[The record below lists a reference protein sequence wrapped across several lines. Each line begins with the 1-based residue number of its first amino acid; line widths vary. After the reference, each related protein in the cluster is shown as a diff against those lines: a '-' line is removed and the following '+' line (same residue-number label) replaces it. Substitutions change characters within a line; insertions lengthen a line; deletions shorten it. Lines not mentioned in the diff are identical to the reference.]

1 MKRPLPPWA
10 TEVITRYASGSAG
23 CFVLHGNVHDRMY
36 LPVTQP
42 RLGTLGSF
50 LEEVMVPQFDVVLS
64 YDLGQG
70 IRVERGKETFSEWP
84 GLKKDV
90 GFPPQPVRAIR
101 FLNLYLI
108 YCRNLRALGA
118 KAPKVAVII
127 KGAELIC
134 PSLPNA
140 LNYDLHGLAS
150 VWRSWSSEVELEQ
163 HGQAVFLISENLN
176 TLHPLVAKCPTMA
189 QVEIPLPGRD
199 ELTGVMEVLAEECH
213 TALEDFSDQLPWVA
227 SRFSGATVSAVEEL
241 LRRRHYDG
249 KPLKER
255 DFAELKKE
263 LVERDCGGLIEF
275 IEPDRTLDDII
286 GLEKVKTW
294 LRQDLEL
301 WRRDEL
307 TAMPMGY
314 LFCGPVGTGKTYI
327 AKCLAG
333 EAGVPVVVIKNFR
346 DRWVGSTEANLEK
359 IFALLHAL
367 GRCMVFI
374 DEADQSLGKRAGG
387 SGDSGVSSRVY
398 SMMAQEMSNPD
409 NRGKF
414 VWILASSRPDLIEV
428 DLKRPGRIDV
438 KIPIFPAVQPEEAHN
453 LLKALCGKLGVKLE
467 SGDWD
472 KLIPSLPKI
481 LTAGGAEAL
490 AVKAVRLVKA
500 EGHTAF
506 EALQEVLET
515 ASPPIPLETLKSQ
528 MQLAVEESTESGF
541 VSDAV
546 RSILAE

>member
-1 MKRPLPPWA
+1 MSRALPDWS
-10 TEVITRYASGSAG
+10 TDVISRYASGSAG
-23 CFVLHGNVHDRMY
+23 CFVLHGNVHDRFY
-36 LPVTQP
+36 LPLSKP
-42 RLGTLGSF
+42 RLGTLGDY
-50 LEEVMVPQFDVVLS
+50 LAEVMVPQFDVVIS

-70 IRVERGKETFSEWP
+70 IRIERGKETFSEWP

-101 FLNLYLI
+101 FINLYLI
-108 YCRNLRALGA
+108 YVRNLQAIGA
-118 KAPKVAVII
+118 QAPKVAVII

-163 HGQAVFLISENLN
+163 HGQAAFLISENLN
-176 TLHPLVAKCPTMA
+176 TLHPLVAKCPTMGK
-189 QVEIPLPGRD
+189 VEIPLPAND
-199 ELTGVMEVLAEECH
+199 ELAGVMGVLKDECAE
-213 TALEDFSDQLPWVA
+213 ALREYQDELDWVA
-227 SRFSGATVSAVEEL
+227 SRFSGATISAVEEL
-241 LRRRHYDG
+241 LRRRHYDQL
-249 KPLKER
+249 PLREN

-263 LVERDCGGLIEF
+263 LVERDCNGLIEF
-275 IEPDRTLDDII
+275 IEPDRNLDHII
-286 GLEKVKTW
+286 GLETVKTW
-294 LRQDLEL
+294 LRQDLAL

-307 TAMPMGY
+307 EAMPMGY

-398 SMMAQEMSNPD
+398 SMMAQEMANPD
-409 NRGKF
+409 HRGKF

-438 KIPIFPAVQPEEAHN
+438 KIPIFPAVETEETLA
-453 LLKALCGKLGVKLE
+453 LLKALCGKLN
-467 SGDWD
+467 
-472 KLIPSLPKI
+472 LILTSEEWEPLKIHLPEI

-490 AVKAVRLVKA
+490 AVKANRLVKA
-500 EGHTAF
+500 ENLSPA
-506 EALQEVLET
+506 EAIKQVLET
-515 ASPPIPLETLKSQ
+515 ASPPIPIETLTSQ
-528 MQLAVEESTESGF
+528 MRLALDESTESGF
-541 VSDAV
+541 ISEAV
-546 RSILAE
+546 REFLA

>member
-1 MKRPLPPWA
+1 MSKALPVWA
-10 TEVITRYASGSAG
+10 SEVISRYASGSAG

-36 LPVTQP
+36 LPVAEA
-42 RLGTLGSF
+42 RIGTLGDF
-50 LEEVMVPQFDVVLS
+50 LSEVMVPQFDVVIS

-70 IRVERGKETFSEWP
+70 IRIERGKEIFTQWP
-84 GLKKDV
+84 RLKKEV
-90 GFPPQPVRAIR
+90 AYPTQPVRAIR

-108 YCRNLRALGA
+108 YARNLQAIGA

-127 KGAELIC
+127 KGADLIC
-134 PSLPNA
+134 PSLPNT

-150 VWRSWSSEVELEQ
+150 VWRSWSSEVDLEG
-163 HGQAVFLISENLN
+163 HGQAAFLISENLN
-176 TLHPLVAKCPTMA
+176 GLHPLVAKNPTMA
-189 QVEIPLPGRD
+189 TVEIPLPSEA
-199 ELTGVMEVLAEECH
+199 ELAGVMTSLKDECSE
-213 TALEDFSDQLPWVA
+213 ALKDYQDRFPWVA
-227 SRFSGATVSAVEEL
+227 SRLTGATVSAVEEL
-241 LRRRHYDG
+241 LRRRHYDQKALQG
-249 KPLKER
+249 Q

-263 LVERDCGGLIEF
+263 LVERDCAGLIEF
-275 IEPDRTLDDII
+275 VEPDRNLDDIV
-286 GLEKVKTW
+286 GLERVKKW

-307 TAMPMGY
+307 DAMPMGY

-367 GRCMVFI
+367 GRCMVFV
-374 DEADQSLGKRAGG
+374 DEADQTLGKRAGG

-398 SMMAQEMSNPD
+398 SMMAQQMSNPD
-409 NRGKF
+409 NRGKI

-438 KIPIFPAVQPEEAHN
+438 KIPIFPAIEKEEALS
-453 LLKALCGKLGVKLE
+453 LLRALCGKQKL
-467 SGDWD
+467 
-472 KLIPSLPKI
+472 KLADEEWEEMKPLLPEV

-490 AVKAVRLVKA
+490 AVKAVRLMKA
-500 EGHTAF
+500 EGRAPQ
-506 EALQEVLET
+506 EVLREVLET
-515 ASPPIPLETLKSQ
+515 SSPPIPIETLKEQ
-528 MQLAVEESTESGF
+528 MRLAADESTESGF

-546 RSILAE
+546 REIFG